1 MSSILSRYVVN
12 NFYHTIALYPKM
24 EYTTIEVIELEKKKR
39 AKTRLAELRG
49 DKTQDYI
56 AQHTGLTQQSYR
68 NYESGERQAN
78 YAILIRL
85 ADYFGVSIDYLLA
98 RQSPAISESRQRLL
112 DRVQSLSEE
121 QVKLLLMF
129 ANQLK

>member
-1 MSSILSRYVVN
+1 
-12 NFYHTIALYPKM
+12 M